1 MNSGSV
7 HCLNRYNSSFPVQSR
22 FIMAAIDE
30 QTQDNAADLTYRSGV
45 AARLAGLSV
54 ETLRVWE
61 RRYDLSGTRRSASG
75 QRLYTAAQVQRL
87 GLLKQLVDRGHPI
100 GQLAHLSTDELR
112 ALGGGGARAGMPV
125 RPIDIV
131 VIGLGL
137 ARRIA
142 ASPHDTLLL
151 NVLAS
156 CSRFEGA
163 ERLGHGLRTD
173 VLLVEL
179 SELDEHAIPMIAAA
193 SSALHAVAVVVL
205 YRFSPS
211 ATIRALRAQGWLV
224 ARVPSEMG
232 ELVPLCRQAL
242 EGQHLP
248 PRAADSP
255 PAGPRFDEETLAG
268 ITGAS
273 STLACECPRHMAEL
287 LLMVGSFERYSAQCA
302 SRNSGDA
309 QVHLDLHQAAGQ
321 ARMILEAALERLAHA
336 DGIPL
341 PPA

>member
-1 MNSGSV
+1 MDTI
-7 HCLNRYNSSFPVQSR
+7 LKQS
-22 FIMAAIDE
+22 
-30 QTQDNAADLTYRSGV
+30 QDNANDLTYRSGV

-75 QRLYTAAQVQRL
+75 QRLYTADQVQRL

-100 GQLAHLSTDELR
+100 GQLAHLSTDDLR
-112 ALGGGGARAGMPV
+112 TLGGGSAPRDGVLV
-125 RPIDIV
+125 RPIDVV

-151 NVLAS
+151 NVQAS
-156 CSRFEGA
+156 CSRFEPA
-163 ERLGHGLRTD
+163 DCLGPDLRTE

-179 SELDEHAIPMIAAA
+179 SELDEHAIPMIQAA
-193 SSALHAVAVVVL
+193 SDALHAAAVVVL

-248 PRAADSP
+248 SRAADGP

-273 STLACECPRHMAEL
+273 SALACECPRHMAEL

-302 SRNSGDA
+302 SRNSADA
-309 QVHLDLHQAAGQ
+309 QVHLDLHQSAGQ
-321 ARMILEAALERLAHA
+321 ARMILEAALERLARA
-336 DGIPL
+336 EGIPL
-341 PPA
+341 PPPAR

>member
-1 MNSGSV
+1 
-7 HCLNRYNSSFPVQSR
+7 
-22 FIMAAIDE
+22 
-30 QTQDNAADLTYRSGV
+30 LTYRSGV

-112 ALGGGGARAGMPV
+112 TLGGGAAPRDGVLV
-125 RPIDIV
+125 RPIDVV

-151 NVLAS
+151 NVQAS
-156 CSRFEGA
+156 CSRFEPADCPGPD
-163 ERLGHGLRTD
+163 LRTE

-179 SELDEHAIPMIAAA
+179 SELDEHAIPMIRAA
-193 SSALHAVAVVVL
+193 SDALHAAAVVVL

-211 ATIRALRAQGWLV
+211 AAIRALRAQGWLV

-248 PRAADSP
+248 GRAAGSP

-273 STLACECPRHMAEL
+273 SLLACECPRHMAEL
-287 LLMVGSFERYSAQCA
+287 LLMIGSFERYSAQCA
-302 SRNSGDA
+302 ARNSGNSADA
-309 QVHLDLHQAAGQ
+309 QVHLDLHQSAGQ
-321 ARMILEAALERLAHA
+321 ARMILEAALERLARA
-336 DGIPL
+336 EGIPL
-341 PPA
+341 PPPAR